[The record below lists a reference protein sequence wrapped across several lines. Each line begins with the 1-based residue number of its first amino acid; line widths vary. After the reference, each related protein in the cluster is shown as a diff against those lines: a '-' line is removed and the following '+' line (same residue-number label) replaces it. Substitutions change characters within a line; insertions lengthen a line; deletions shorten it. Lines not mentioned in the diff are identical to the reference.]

1 MSLPLALADQSI
13 LTAKQVESLLSYV
26 KVANGEMRLREAAGQ
41 RIGRRG
47 KPVSVG
53 SYYRT
58 VQQGRLKIRGSLA
71 TTAVAMATGLVR
83 VDDVRRLF
91 DLVGKG
97 STDLSEEEVDR
108 FVVVF
113 RALLDK
119 IVM

>member
-1 MSLPLALADQSI
+1 M
-13 LTAKQVESLLSYV
+13 SYV
-26 KVANGEMRLREAAGQ
+26 KVVNGEMQLKQAAGQ
-41 RIGRRG
+41 SIGKSG

-71 TTAVAMATGLVR
+71 TLAIAMATGLVR
-83 VDDVRRLF
+83 IDDVRRLF
-91 DLVGKG
+91 DLVETG
-97 STDLSEEEVDR
+97 SAELSEEEVER
-108 FVVVF
+108 FVAVF